1 MKLIKQIQSHIH
13 SIYGID
19 VGEEAADYL
28 IGENELISLLP
39 AQQRTVI
46 PRELFLVNPRPQEDT
61 LEIALFFDE
70 NLKKNL
76 AANDPLT
83 RLNDEN
89 ISDFCTVI
97 EGVSHFVYYLHKAA
111 LEHDITELEMELQA
125 EIDKFVLLSFFAE
138 ALPHEKYQ
146 LLDLLFENYFLVADL
161 LPEQAERYQT
171 ATGLARKYC
180 YELLKR
186 FKSADPTALLKEIR
200 SFYPLRQDQK
210 VRHILA

>member
-1 MKLIKQIQSHIH
+1 MKLINKIQSHIH
-13 SIYGID
+13 AIYGIN

-28 IGENELISLLP
+28 IGESELSSLLP
-39 AQQRTVI
+39 ANQRTII
-46 PRELFLVNPRPQEDT
+46 PRELFLVNPCPQEDT

-76 AANDPLT
+76 TENDPLT
-83 RLNDEN
+83 NLNGEN

-97 EGVSHFVYYLHKAA
+97 EGVSHFVYYLHKAS

-138 ALPHEKYQ
+138 ASHHEKHKI
-146 LLDLLFENYFLVADL
+146 LDLLFEDYFLVQDL
-161 LPEQAERYQT
+161 KPEQAERYET
-171 ATGLARKYC
+171 ATQLARKYC

-186 FKSADPTALLKEIR
+186 FKSTNPAELIREIR
-200 SFYPLRQDQK
+200 LFYPLRQDQK
-210 VRHILA
+210 IQLILT